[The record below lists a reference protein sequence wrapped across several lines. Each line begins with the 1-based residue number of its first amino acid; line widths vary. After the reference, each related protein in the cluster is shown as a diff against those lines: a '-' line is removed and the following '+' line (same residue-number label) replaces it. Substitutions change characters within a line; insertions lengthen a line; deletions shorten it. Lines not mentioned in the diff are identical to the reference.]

1 MPPLRYHEGQ
11 IAVQQEAKTTQIAER
26 LAHWVGPIAEFAQIS
41 DLFLFAISDP
51 EQILRFTVLS
61 GKPPLMKTRKGS
73 EIRLQF
79 PSDRAPRITTPT
91 LCGGLAIHLGQ
102 ARRVRTNG
110 RLIPMAEGVDL
121 EAHET
126 FTLCRKYMAPSL
138 ALDDRPHLGPVARE
152 PLAFDDPWIPD
163 LLARAE
169 TSFLASISPQGGPD
183 VAHRGGPPG
192 FIKLDVSARRLTWIE
207 YVGDGVFKSAGNV
220 RATGSMTLLIPDFEN
235 GDGVELIGRG
245 EYTNQRTDRR
255 VDPLVQHRDPFPSQ
269 GIMTCEIM
277 RAFRLRGLLH
287 PRKRIEKAL
296 KITSR
301 STVDEQ
307 APQ

>member
-11 IAVQQEAKTTQIAER
+11 IAVQQEAKTTHIAER

-41 DLFLFAISDP
+41 DLFLFAISDSD
-51 EQILRFTVLS
+51 QSLRFTVLS
-61 GKPPLMKTRKGS
+61 GKPPLMKSRKGS
-73 EIRLQF
+73 DIRLRF
-79 PSDRAPRITTPT
+79 TTDRAPGIKIPT

-110 RLIPMAEGVDL
+110 RLVPMADGVDL
-121 EAHET
+121 ETHET

-138 ALDDRPHLGPVARE
+138 ALDDKPHLGPVASE
-152 PLAFDDPWIPD
+152 PLLLDDPWLAG

-169 TSFLASISPQGGPD
+169 TSFLASISPDGGPD

-192 FIKLDVSARRLTWIE
+192 FIKLDAAGRRLTWIE

-255 VDPLVQHRDPFPSQ
+255 VDPLVQHRDPFPVQ
-269 GIMTCEIM
+269 GIMTGEIS
-277 RAFRLRGLLH
+277 RAFRMRGLLH

>member
-11 IAVQQEAKTTQIAER
+11 IAVQQEAKTTQIVER
-26 LAHWVGPIAEFAQIS
+26 LAHWVGPIAEFAQIA
-41 DLFLFAISDP
+41 DLFLFAIPDLDKTL
-51 EQILRFTVLS
+51 QFTVLS
-61 GKPPLMKTRKGS
+61 GKPPLMATRGGS
-73 EIRLQF
+73 DIRLQF
-79 PSDRAPRITTPT
+79 PSARAPRITAPT
-91 LCGGLAIHLGQ
+91 VCGGLAIHLGQ

-110 RLIPMAEGVDL
+110 RLIPVADGVEL
-121 EAHET
+121 EAQET

-138 ALDDRPHLGPVARE
+138 ALDDKPHLGPVARE
-152 PLAFDDPWIPD
+152 SLAFDDPWLAG
-163 LLARAE
+163 LLSRAE
-169 TSFLASISPQGGPD
+169 TSFLASISPEGGPD

-192 FIKLDVSARRLTWIE
+192 FIKLDATARRLTWIE
-207 YVGDGVFKSAGNV
+207 YVGDGIFKSAGNI
-220 RATGSMTLLIPDFEN
+220 RATGGLTLLVPDHDG

-255 VDPLVQHRDPFPSQ
+255 VDPLVQHRDPFPIQ
-269 GIMTCEIM
+269 GIMTCEIS

-287 PRKRIEKAL
+287 SRKRIEKAL

>member
-1 MPPLRYHEGQ
+1 MPPLRYHDGQ
-11 IAVQQEAKTTQIAER
+11 IAVQQEAKTTHIAER
-26 LAHWVGPIAEFAQIS
+26 LAHWVGPIAEFAQIA
-41 DLFLFAISDP
+41 DLFLFAMSDS
-51 EQILRFTVLS
+51 EQSLRFTVLS

-79 PSDRAPRITTPT
+79 PSDRAPGITTPT

-110 RLIPMAEGVDL
+110 RLVPMAEGVEL
-121 EAHET
+121 ETQET

-138 ALDDRPHLGPVARE
+138 ALDDKPHLGPIARE
-152 PLAFDDPWIPD
+152 PLSLDDPWLAG
-163 LLARAE
+163 LLARAQ
-169 TSFLASISPQGGPD
+169 TSFLASISPEGGPD

-192 FIKLDVSARRLTWIE
+192 FIKLEAAARRLTWIE

-255 VDPLVQHRDPFPSQ
+255 VDPLVQHRDPFPAQ
-269 GIMTCEIM
+269 GIMTGEIGG
-277 RAFRLRGLLH
+277 AFRLRGLLH

-296 KITSR
+296 KITSC

>member
-1 MPPLRYHEGQ
+1 MPPLRYHKGQ

-26 LAHWVGPIAEFAQIS
+26 LAHWVGPIAEFAAIA
-41 DLFLFAISDP
+41 DLFLFAVSDS
-51 EQILRFTVLS
+51 ENVLQFTVLS

-73 EIRLQF
+73 EIRLLF
-79 PSDRAPRITTPT
+79 PSGRAPQIKTPA

-110 RLIPMAEGVDL
+110 RLVPINDGVEL
-121 EAHET
+121 ETQET

-138 ALDDRPHLGPVARE
+138 ALDDKPHLGPVARD
-152 PLAFDDPWIPD
+152 PLVFDDPWLVD
-163 LLARAE
+163 VLARAE
-169 TSFLASISPQGGPD
+169 TSFLASVSPEGGPD

-192 FIKLDVSARRLTWIE
+192 FIQLDAPARRLRWIE
-207 YVGDGVFKSAGNV
+207 FVGDGVFKSAGNV
-220 RATGSMTLLIPDFEN
+220 RATGTLTLLIPDFEN

-245 EYTNQRTDRR
+245 EYTNERTERR
-255 VDPLVQHRDPFPSQ
+255 VDPLVQHRDPFPVQ
-269 GIMTCEIM
+269 GIMTAEIN
-277 RAFRLRGLLH
+277 RAVRLRGLLH

>member
-11 IAVQQEAKTTQIAER
+11 LAVQQEAKTTQIAER
-26 LAHWVGPIAEFAQIS
+26 LAHWVGPIAEFAKIS
-41 DLFLFAISDP
+41 DLFLFVMAGSDKSL
-51 EQILRFTVLS
+51 QFTVLS
-61 GKPPLMKTRKGS
+61 GKPPLMNARTGS
-73 EIRLQF
+73 DIRLQF
-79 PSDRAPRITTPT
+79 PPDCAPRVTAPT
-91 LCGGLAIHLGQ
+91 ACGGLAISLGQ
-102 ARRVRTNG
+102 ARRVRVNG
-110 RLIPMAEGVDL
+110 HLIPRTDAIEL
-121 EAHET
+121 ESKET
-126 FTLCRKYMAPSL
+126 FTLCRKYMAPSV
-138 ALDDRPHLGPVARE
+138 ALDDEPHFGPSSRE
-152 PLAFDDPWIPD
+152 PLELDDPWLAE
-163 LLARAE
+163 LLNRTE
-169 TSFLASISPQGGPD
+169 TSFLASISPEGGPD

-192 FIKLDVSARRLTWIE
+192 FIKLDAASRQITWIE

-220 RATGSMTLLIPDFEN
+220 RATGVLTLLVPDLEN

-255 VDPLVQHRDPFPSQ
+255 VDPLVQHREPFPVQ
-269 GIMTCEIM
+269 GVIACEISK
-277 RAFRLRGLLH
+277 AVRLRGLLH

>member
-26 LAHWVGPIAEFAQIS
+26 LAHWVGPIAEFAQIA
-41 DLFLFAISDP
+41 DLFLFAIPNSDGTL
-51 EQILRFTVLS
+51 QFTVLS
-61 GKPPLMKTRKGS
+61 GRPPLMKAPGGP

-79 PSDRAPRITTPT
+79 PAGRTPRVKTPT
-91 LCGGLAIHLGQ
+91 VCGGLAISFDQ
-102 ARRVRTNG
+102 ARRVRVNG
-110 RLIPMAEGVDL
+110 WLQPSGSATELKGN
-121 EAHET
+121 ET
-126 FTLCRKYMAPSL
+126 FTLCRKYIAPSI
-138 ALDDRPHLGPVARE
+138 ALDDKPHLGPASRE
-152 PLAFDDPWIPD
+152 PLSLDDPWLAG
-163 LLARAE
+163 LLAGAE
-169 TSFLASISPQGGPD
+169 TSFMASMSPEGGPD

-192 FIKLDVSARRLTWIE
+192 FIKLDSKAKRLSWIE

-220 RATGSMTLLIPDFEN
+220 RATGMLTLLVPDLET

-255 VDPLVQHRDPFPSQ
+255 VDPLVQHREPFPVQ
-269 GIMTCEIM
+269 GGICCEIN
-277 RAFRLRGLLH
+277 RAIRLRGLLH